1 VLGLFLDGVV
11 GEMHHLVLDVVEVE
25 EDGGG
30 PDVALVVE
38 VALQHAVDRGD
49 QHVAADVE
57 LALVVQQGP
66 LDVVLAF
73 L

>member
-1 VLGLFLDGVV
+1 MLGLFLDGVV

-25 EDGGG
+25 DDRGG

-38 VALQHAVDRGD
+38 VAFEHAVDRGD

-57 LALVVQQGP
+57 LALVVQ
-66 LDVVLAF
+66 
-73 L
+73 